1 MNGLKASIIGFLSER
16 TVPSV
21 RTMLATRQPL
31 VWLLALIIGT
41 VGAYA
46 ILAFRWLI
54 GAVQWL
60 WLGHEG
66 ENYLSTLASFRAPWV
81 IMASLIGGGLVV
93 GLILRFATSSHRTH
107 GIADVIEARA
117 IHGSNIPLRRGLI
130 SALVS
135 AISLGAGASA
145 GREGP
150 AVHLGASIAS
160 CLERQF
166 DLPSAARRVLLACGA
181 AAAVS
186 ASFNAPIAGVL
197 FAHEVILGHYALTA
211 FVPTVIAA
219 VVATL
224 ITRVHLGDF
233 PAFIIPEY
241 HIASYWEFPA
251 FALLG
256 ITCGL
261 VAVGFLLSMMASDWA
276 AQRVNL
282 PIWLRPVIG
291 GALVG
296 AIAIFVPEVI
306 GVGYEATNL
315 ALREKYTLM
324 FLFVLLFAKT
334 AATAITLAS
343 RFGGGVF
350 SPSLYLGAMAG
361 GAFGII
367 AASVFPAYASGYG
380 VYAILGMGAVTGA
393 VLGAPVSTAMI
404 VFELTGGYEM
414 TIALLLS
421 VSIASM
427 IMQALI
433 GQSFF
438 GWQLST
444 RGLYLGDGPHRRIM
458 RTWKV
463 AEFMTSLT
471 TEEAEN
477 PIELGADD
485 LHLTPDDTLE
495 VALRAFDSTGY
506 TRIPVFDSNHMTR
519 QIGWADYT
527 KAVTTF
533 NAALIEANVE
543 EHR

>member
-1 MNGLKASIIGFLSER
+1 MDGLKASIIGFLSER
-16 TVPSV
+16 TVPSL
-21 RTMLATRQPL
+21 RAMLATRQPL
-31 VWLLALIIGT
+31 VWLLALIIGCI
-41 VGAYA
+41 GAYA

-60 WLGHEG
+60 WLGSES
-66 ENYLSTLASFRAPWV
+66 EDFLSTLASFRGPWA
-81 IMASLIGGGLVV
+81 IMASLIGGGVVV
-93 GLILRFATSSHRTH
+93 GLILRFLTQTHRTH

-117 IHGSNIPLRRGLI
+117 IHNSNIPIRRGLV

-160 CLERQF
+160 FLERRF
-166 DLPSAARRVLLACGA
+166 DLPNAARRVLLACGA

-219 VVATL
+219 VVATM

-233 PAFIIPEY
+233 PAFIIPDYQIE
-241 HIASYWEFPA
+241 SYWEFPA

-256 ITCGL
+256 VVCGL
-261 VAVGFLLSMMASDWA
+261 VAVGFLLSVMASDWLS
-276 AQRVNL
+276 RRIDM

-291 GALVG
+291 GVLVG
-296 AIAIFVPEVI
+296 AIAVFVPEI
-306 GVGYEATNL
+306 LGVGYEATNL
-315 ALREKYTLM
+315 ALQENYALL
-324 FLFVLLFAKT
+324 FLFVLLFAKI

-367 AASVFPAYASGYG
+367 AASVLPSYASSYG

-393 VLGAPVSTAMI
+393 VLGAPISTTMI

-438 GWQLST
+438 AWQLST
-444 RGLYLGDGPHRRIM
+444 RGLHLGDGPHRRIM
-458 RTWKV
+458 RTVKV
-463 AEFMTSLT
+463 ADFMTHLT
-471 TEEAEN
+471 SDEFEDSVDLD
-477 PIELGADD
+477 PDD
-485 LHLTPDDTLE
+485 LRLTQDDTLE
-495 VALRAFDSTGY
+495 VTMRAFDTTGNS
-506 TRIPVFDSNHMTR
+506 RIAVFDSNDLQR
-519 QIGWADYT
+519 QIGWAEYT

>member
-1 MNGLKASIIGFLSER
+1 MNGLKAGIIAFLSES
-16 TVPSV
+16 TLPSV
-21 RTMLATRQPL
+21 RTLLATKQPL
-31 VWLLALIIGT
+31 VWLIALIIGAI
-41 VGAYA
+41 GAYA

-54 GAVQWL
+54 GFVQWS
-60 WLGHEG
+60 WLGNAS
-66 ENYLSTLASFRAPWV
+66 ENVLSTVASFREPWL
-81 IMASLIGGGLVV
+81 IMAALVGGGLIV
-93 GLILRFATSSHRTH
+93 GLILRFATQSYRTH

-117 IHGSNIPLRRGLI
+117 LHGSHIPLKRGLV
-130 SALVS
+130 SAVAS

-150 AVHLGASIAS
+150 AVHLGAAIAS
-160 CLERQF
+160 FLEARF
-166 DLPSAARRVLLACGA
+166 NLPSASRRVLLASGT

-197 FAHEVILGHYALTA
+197 FAHEVILGHYALSA

-219 VVATL
+219 VAATL

-256 ITCGL
+256 IVCGL
-261 VAVGFLLSMMASDWA
+261 VAVGFLLSVMASDWLSR
-276 AQRVNL
+276 RVDL
-282 PIWLRPVIG
+282 PIWIRPALG
-291 GALVG
+291 GVLVG
-296 AIAIFVPEVI
+296 AIAIMVPEVL
-306 GVGYEATNL
+306 GVGYEATNQ
-315 ALREKYTLM
+315 ALREKYTLA

-350 SPSLYLGAMAG
+350 SPSLYLGAMSG

-367 AASVFPAYASGYG
+367 AASVFPDYASNYG
-380 VYAILGMGAVTGA
+380 VYAILGMGAVAGA
-393 VLGAPVSTAMI
+393 VLGAPISTTMI

-421 VSIASM
+421 VSIASV
-427 IMQALI
+427 ITQALV

-463 AEFMTSLT
+463 RDFMT
-471 TEEAEN
+471 
-477 PIELGADD
+477 ELSPEDRETPVELAPDAMR
-485 LHLTPDDTLE
+485 LTPDDTLE
-495 VALRAFDSTGY
+495 VTLRAFDTTGDG
-506 TRIPVFDSNHMTR
+506 RIAVFDSNDMAT
-519 QIGWADYT
+519 QIGWAEYN
-527 KAVTTF
+527 KALATF

>member
-1 MNGLKASIIGFLSER
+1 MNGLKAGIVGFLSER
-16 TVPSV
+16 TLPSV
-21 RTMLATRQPL
+21 RTLLATRQPL
-31 VWLLALIIGT
+31 VWLLALIIGG

-60 WLGHEG
+60 WLGNSS
-66 ENYLSTLASFRAPWV
+66 ENVLSTVASFREPWL
-81 IMASLIGGGLVV
+81 IMLALVGGGLVV
-93 GLILRFATSSHRTH
+93 GFILRFTTHSFRTH

-117 IHGSNIPLRRGLI
+117 IHGSHIPIRRGLM
-130 SALVS
+130 SAVAS

-150 AVHLGASIAS
+150 AVHLGAAIAS
-160 CLERQF
+160 FLESRF
-166 DLPSAARRVLLACGA
+166 SLPGAARRVLLASGA

-219 VVATL
+219 VGATL

-233 PAFIIPEY
+233 PAFIIPDY
-241 HIASYWEFPA
+241 HITSYWEFPA

-256 ITCGL
+256 VVCGL
-261 VAVGFLLSMMASDWA
+261 VAVGFLLSIMASDWLSR
-276 AQRVNL
+276 QVDL
-282 PIWLRPVIG
+282 PIWVRPAIG
-291 GALVG
+291 GVIVG
-296 AIAIFVPEVI
+296 AIAIMVPEVL
-306 GVGYEATNL
+306 GVGYEATNQ
-315 ALREKYTLM
+315 ALREKYSLE
-324 FLFVLLFAKT
+324 FLFLLLFAKT

-350 SPSLYLGAMAG
+350 SPSLYLGAMSG

-367 AASVFPAYASGYG
+367 AASVFPEFASSYG
-380 VYAILGMGAVTGA
+380 VYAILGMGAVAGA
-393 VLGAPVSTAMI
+393 VLGAPISTTMI

-421 VSIASM
+421 VSIASV
-427 IMQALI
+427 ITQALI

-463 AEFMTSLT
+463 ADFMIGLSP
-471 TEEAEN
+471 EDSEN
-477 PIELGADD
+477 PVKLGPDD
-485 LHLTPDDTLE
+485 LRLTPEDTLE
-495 VALRAFDSTGY
+495 VTLRAFDTTGLD
-506 TRIPVFDSNHMTR
+506 RIAVFDPSNMDT
-519 QIGWADYT
+519 QIGWAEYT
-527 KAVTTF
+527 KALSTF
-533 NAALIEANVE
+533 NAALIEANIE

>member
-1 MNGLKASIIGFLSER
+1 MDTVWPIGELEERPFQIVEDKQTGLRA
-16 TVPSV
+16 
-21 RTMLATRQPL
+21 
-31 VWLLALIIGT
+31 GT
-41 VGAYA
+41 GPGV
-46 ILAFRWLI
+46 FD
-54 GAVQWL
+54 
-60 WLGHEG
+60 
-66 ENYLSTLASFRAPWV
+66 
-81 IMASLIGGGLVV
+81 MKGGLVV
-93 GLILRFATSSHRTH
+93 GLILRYATESQRTH

-117 IHGSNIPLRRGLI
+117 IHGANIPIRRGLV
-130 SALVS
+130 SAVVS

-150 AVHLGASIAS
+150 AVHLGAALAS
-160 CLERQF
+160 FLESRF
-166 DLPSAARRVLLACGA
+166 NLRAASRRVLLSCGA

-186 ASFNAPIAGVL
+186 ASFNAPIAAVL

-211 FVPTVIAA
+211 FVPTVISA
-219 VVATL
+219 VTATL
-224 ITRVHLGDF
+224 ITRIHLGDF

-241 HIASYWEFPA
+241 HIESYWEFPA

-256 ITCGL
+256 IVCGI
-261 VAVGFLLSMMASDWA
+261 VAVAFTMATTACDWIA
-276 AQRVNL
+276 RQVNL
-282 PIWLRPVIG
+282 SIVVRPVIG
-291 GALVG
+291 GFLVG
-296 AIAIFVPEVI
+296 LIAIAVPEVL

-315 ALREKYTLM
+315 ALREKYSLA

-334 AATAITLAS
+334 AATAVTLAS

-367 AASVFPAYASGYG
+367 AASVFPDYASGYG
-380 VYAILGMGAVTGA
+380 VYAILGMGAVAGA
-393 VLGAPVSTAMI
+393 VLGAPISTTMI

-444 RGLYLGDGPHRRIM
+444 RGLHLGDGPHRRIM
-458 RTWKV
+458 QTWKV
-463 AEFMTSLT
+463 ADFMTHLSA
-471 TEEAEN
+471 EEQ
-477 PIELGADD
+477 ELPYEPGPDD
-485 LHLTPDDTLE
+485 VRLTPDDTLE
-495 VALRAFDSTGY
+495 VTLRTFDTSGLQ
-506 TRIPVFDSNHMTR
+506 RIPVFDIRDKDLH
-519 QIGWADYT
+519 IGWADYS
-527 KAVTTF
+527 KALSTF